1 MKIPLNEHISNAL
14 ARSFADEWD
23 IRSTQGMGWQGKE
36 NGELL
41 QLAGGCGFDALIT
54 ADRNMP
60 HEQNANTPL
69 PVVVLRTISLRVRDL
84 QALMPQ
90 AIALLKKRTF
100 RTFHVIGASR
110 RSERTRQRQ
119 QERGWE
125 WGR

>member
-1 MKIPLNEHISNAL
+1 
-14 ARSFADEWD
+14 
-23 IRSTQGMGWQGKE
+23 MGWQGKE

-60 HEQNANTPL
+60 YEQNSSTPL
-69 PVVVLRTISLRVRDL
+69 PVVVLRTFSLRVRHL

-90 AIALLKKRTF
+90 AIALLKKWTF
-100 RTFHVIGASR
+100 RTLHVIGASR
-110 RSERTRQRQ
+110 RQERTWQRQ